1 MMQNS
6 DLQEAS
12 KRSAILLAINPSHPE
27 LGNYENYIE
36 KLKH

>member
-12 KRSAILLAINPSHPE
+12 KISAVLLAINPSHPE
-27 LGNYENYIE
+27 LGNDENYTE